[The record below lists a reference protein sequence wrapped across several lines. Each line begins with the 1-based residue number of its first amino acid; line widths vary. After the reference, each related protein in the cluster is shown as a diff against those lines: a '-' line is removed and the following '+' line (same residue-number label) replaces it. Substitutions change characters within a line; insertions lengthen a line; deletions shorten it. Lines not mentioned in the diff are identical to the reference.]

1 MQVEQTQMPLNKHP
15 TYPTPQP
22 PVSRATFAPPFKP
35 VIAAPK
41 SIIPSHRV
49 DEDQKEHE
57 DEVKRLYLENKQVR
71 SNLRD
76 LSEQLTKHIEVQ
88 KHST

>member
-1 MQVEQTQMPLNKHP
+1 ME
-15 TYPTPQP
+15 
-22 PVSRATFAPPFKP
+22 
-35 VIAAPK
+35 
-41 SIIPSHRV
+41 
-49 DEDQKEHE
+49 EDQKEHE

-76 LSEQLTKHIEVQ
+76 LSEQLTKQIEIQ

>member
-1 MQVEQTQMPLNKHP
+1 MQVEQASLPLNKHP

-22 PVSRATFAPPFKP
+22 PISRATFAPPFKP

-49 DEDQKEHE
+49 EEDQKEHE
-57 DEVKRLYLENKQVR
+57 EEIKRLYLENKQVR

-76 LSEQLTKHIEVQ
+76 LSEQLTKQIEIQ